1 MYFMAMFSTRQ
12 ELMERFTNPVFI
24 PHPLY
29 LKGVRTFSCISGRQ
43 LHPVIE
49 IAKMRLSMEY
59 IDYLEYSPD
68 PKERIPLQL
77 KFQSDSFCLWYQVDG
92 SGILQ
97 NTSRNI
103 FGTARPGLLGIM
115 ERGIRYTYLHQ
126 KGTFECFLL
135 AFSLLPAKT
144 AKCYWN
150 SEIEGKTVLEGT
162 ERGSFE
168 NNIFDLLLLLE
179 KNSEPSGLSMVSRMI
194 ELVVVPFKKGLLAVE
209 NAQFPKNKRKSLV
222 AKAQS
227 FMERN
232 YAHMRHQNDLEREC
246 GVDIN
251 YLNLIFKKETGE
263 TLYDYLVSIRLERAK
278 HHLETTDTAVS
289 DIARVVGYPN
299 ANSFSRAFRRRENKS
314 PLEFKRMSRSGVL
327 PQNHKEQP

>member
-1 MYFMAMFSTRQ
+1 MFPTRH

-24 PHPLY
+24 PHPHY
-29 LKGVRTFSCISGRQ
+29 YIKGVRTFSCLSGWQQR
-43 LHPVIE
+43 PVIE
-49 IAKMRLSMEY
+49 LTKMSLGMER
-59 IDYLEYSPD
+59 IDYLEYTPD
-68 PKERIPLQL
+68 LKERLPLQL

-92 SGILQ
+92 TGILQ

-103 FGTARPGLLGIM
+103 FGTARPGFLGIM

-162 ERGSFE
+162 ERSCFE
-168 NNIFDLLLLLE
+168 NLIFELLLLRE
-179 KNSEPSGLSMVSRMI
+179 KTTELSGLAIASHMI
-194 ELVVVPFKKGLLAVE
+194 ELLVVPFKKGLLAVE
-209 NAQFPKNKRKSLV
+209 DTQFPKNKRKSLV

-227 FMERN
+227 FMGLN
-232 YAHMRHQNDLEREC
+232 YSHMHNQNELEREC

-251 YLNLIFKKETGE
+251 YLNLVFKRETGM
-263 TLYDYLVSIRLERAK
+263 TLYDYLVSVRLERAK
-278 HHLETTDTAVS
+278 HLLETSDAAVT
-289 DIARVVGYPN
+289 DIAREVGYPN

-314 PLEFKRMSRSGVL
+314 PIEFKRMSRAGVL
-327 PQNHKEQP
+327 SR